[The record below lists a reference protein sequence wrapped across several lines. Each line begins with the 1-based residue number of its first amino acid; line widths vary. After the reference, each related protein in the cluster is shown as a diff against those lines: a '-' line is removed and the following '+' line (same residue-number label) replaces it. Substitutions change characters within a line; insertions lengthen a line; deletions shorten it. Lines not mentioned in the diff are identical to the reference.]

1 MPTIDWTKDGS
12 YIIPN
17 VQLENNNRNLIIR
30 NVAID
35 DQGVYR
41 CTAQN
46 RAGSAFSSAMIVVE
60 GKFRPWDFGD
70 HISPFCFIPKSE
82 PWLSGSF
89 EHLLNI
95 FSI

>member
-70 HISPFCFIPKSE
+70 HILPFCFILKSE
-82 PWLSGSF
+82 P
-89 EHLLNI
+89 
-95 FSI
+95 